1 MYLFVL
7 LDPVKIDRLAVLRMD
22 KLLLFRQNAKDDIY
36 HIRNKLYFNTFIN
49 YDVRAAQFEWDPKN
63 RPSTCV
69 KKPLVWAG
77 RGYPTVPK

>member
-1 MYLFVL
+1 MKGVLNLYLFVL

-49 YDVRAAQFEWDPKN
+49 YDVMAE
-63 RPSTCV
+63 
-69 KKPLVWAG
+69 
-77 RGYPTVPK
+77 